1 MAEYPSLTSAVEPLA
16 LGEPVVAAAWLGD
29 TPAFALADGAIR
41 LGEAHEER
49 RVQAHPDAAIL
60 VAASDGRRLI
70 TGGDDGRVVGTDADG
85 AIETIAEEKGKWIDA
100 VAIHEGAIAWS
111 AGRSA
116 HARSAKGEVKSVDLP
131 STCRGLAFFPKGY
144 RLAASHYNGA
154 TIWFP
159 NAGKPEL
166 LNWSG
171 SHLDATVSPDGRF
184 LITSMQENTLHGWR
198 IADAKNM
205 RMAGYPGKTRSFS
218 WSNDGKWLATSG
230 ADACIIWPFSGKDG
244 PMGQSSARMWRAGQC
259 AGDARSLPSGRARCR
274 HRLRRRPRDD
284 LADHGRLRVT
294 GAPAD
299 RGPKKRADFRPRLGR
314 ERRAAAFRRGERRR
328 RPADAS
334 QTLTG
339 LESAFLSRG

>member
-244 PMGQSSARMWRAGQC
+244 PMGQSPRECGVRANVPVTRVAFHPAALVVAIGFDDGLVMISRITDASELLVRRPTEDPKNARISALAWDVKGARLLFGAEN
-259 AGDARSLPSGRARCR
+259 GDAGLLTLPK
-274 HRLRRRPRDD
+274 P
-284 LADHGRLRVT
+284 
-294 GAPAD
+294 
-299 RGPKKRADFRPRLGR
+299 
-314 ERRAAAFRRGERRR
+314 
-328 RPADAS
+328 
-334 QTLTG
+334 
-339 LESAFLSRG
+339 

>member
-1 MAEYPSLTSAVEPLA
+1 
-16 LGEPVVAAAWLGD
+16 VVAAAWLGD

-244 PMGQSSARMWRAGQC
+244 PMGQSPRECGVRANVPVTRVAFHPAALVVAIGFDDGLVMISRITDASELLVRRPTEDPKNARISALAWDVKGARLLFGAEN
-259 AGDARSLPSGRARCR
+259 GDAGLLTLPK
-274 HRLRRRPRDD
+274 P
-284 LADHGRLRVT
+284 
-294 GAPAD
+294 
-299 RGPKKRADFRPRLGR
+299 
-314 ERRAAAFRRGERRR
+314 
-328 RPADAS
+328 
-334 QTLTG
+334 
-339 LESAFLSRG
+339 